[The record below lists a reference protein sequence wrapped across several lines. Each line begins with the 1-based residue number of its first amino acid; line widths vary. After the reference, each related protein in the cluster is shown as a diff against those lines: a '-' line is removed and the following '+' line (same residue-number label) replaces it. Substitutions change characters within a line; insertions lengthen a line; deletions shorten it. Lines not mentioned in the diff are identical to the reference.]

1 MKNCLPIVF
10 ELKSSISLQGKLDQ
24 QVSKGVF
31 SSASKK
37 SLRKKHSLLMQTIQ
51 ESLKNHIMHMLNFL
65 KSFSCYVNKNQQT
78 FQHLNDKLHEK
89 PFEENTTAVR
99 NVFKKLYLQK
109 TSAFRTLL
117 KLYLNQ
123 GNNNSR
129 KVVVCKNEMGKHRK
143 P

>member
-1 MKNCLPIVF
+1 
-10 ELKSSISLQGKLDQ
+10 
-24 QVSKGVF
+24 
-31 SSASKK
+31 
-37 SLRKKHSLLMQTIQ
+37 MQTIQ

-89 PFEENTTAVR
+89 PFEENATAVR
-99 NVFKKLYLQK
+99 KVLKKLYLQK